1 MTTPDLSPGPR
12 PGTRPGA
19 DGSAPGPADAS
30 SAAGATATSPHPA
43 PWSEPPRHLAWAL
56 GLTET
61 ISWGTLYFTF
71 TVFIEPMSQTL
82 GYGKP
87 FLAGGYSLGLLVWAL
102 CSFAVGRLLDRAPA
116 RWVMGTGSV
125 LAGLGLMLWAWSPNP
140 TLFLL
145 MWVPLGLAMA
155 TTLYEPAF
163 VVLRQAYGDGYQ
175 KSIVIV
181 TLVAGF
187 ASTIFIP
194 LAQWLVL
201 HIGWRGTLLIF
212 AALNLLVCAPLHAR
226 LRFTPHPTYASVQ
239 PVAPLGGGSPGIATL
254 ALRDPVF
261 WSVVLAFTAL
271 AVVASLLGAH
281 LIPMLNEKGLPVGEQ
296 LMVAA
301 LIGPAQVIG
310 RLAMARMPSRQP
322 VRIALPVYVVMGLG
336 LLTLALGHGKWL
348 MLAAVLYGCA
358 NGINTMLRAMAMPEL
373 ISRHHYATL
382 NGLMMTPVLLMQA
395 IAPWLG
401 ALLWSAAGGYWLMLW
416 VMVALALAALGAFAY
431 ALRRR
436 GMLGAPPAAA

>member
-1 MTTPDLSPGPR
+1 MHAAHTMTTDPSSVSDSD
-12 PGTRPGA
+12 A
-19 DGSAPGPADAS
+19 SAPDAS
-30 SAAGATATSPHPA
+30 AHGSHAAAATPPA
-43 PWSEPPRHLAWAL
+43 GPPPRLAWVL

-61 ISWGTLYFTF
+61 ISWGTLYFCF
-71 TVFIEPMSQTL
+71 TVFIEPMSHSL

-102 CSFAVGRLLDRAPA
+102 CSFAVGRLLDRVPA
-116 RWVMGTGSV
+116 RWVMGCGSV
-125 LAGLGLMLWAWSPNP
+125 LAAVGLLLWAWSPSP

-163 VVLRQAYGDGYQ
+163 VVLRQAYGDSYQ

-201 HIGWRGTLLIF
+201 HVGWRATLVGF

-226 LRFTPHPTYASVQ
+226 LRYRHHPGYAPVQ
-239 PVAPLGGGSPGIATL
+239 PVSPVSSLAGGAEPGIAST
-254 ALRDPVF
+254 ALREPVF

-296 LMVAA
+296 LIVAA

-310 RLAMARMPSRQP
+310 RLAMARLPARQP
-322 VRIALPVYVVMGLG
+322 VRIALPVYIVMSAG
-336 LLTLALGHGKWL
+336 LLTLALGYGWWL

-358 NGINTMLRAMAMPEL
+358 NGINTMLRAIAMPEL

-395 IAPWLG
+395 AAPWLG
-401 ALLWSAAGGYWLMLW
+401 ALLWRAAGGYWLMLW
-416 VMVALALAALGAFAY
+416 VMVALALTALGSFAF

-436 GMLGAPPAAA
+436 GMLGPTPA